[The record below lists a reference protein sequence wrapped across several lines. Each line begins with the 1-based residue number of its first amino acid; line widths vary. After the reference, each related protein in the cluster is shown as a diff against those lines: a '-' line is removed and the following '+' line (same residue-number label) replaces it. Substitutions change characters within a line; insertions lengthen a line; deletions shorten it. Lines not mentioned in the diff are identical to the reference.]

1 MHLAWTELCSG
12 RYGEMEA
19 AARRALEIDSSIDW
33 GHTFVGDAL
42 LWRGDPGAAVVEM
55 KRESDP
61 MGQAVGLALAFYDLG
76 RAADSDA
83 ALKKLTSEG
92 ASNYAYEIAEV
103 YAYRGERDEALKWL
117 DRAYVQRDATLRWIT
132 VDPSFAKLE
141 SDPRYKA
148 FVRKMNRPE

>member
-1 MHLAWTELCSG
+1 MNLAWTELCSG
-12 RYGEMEA
+12 RYAEAEA
-19 AARRALEIDSSIDW
+19 AARRGLEIDPSYDW

-42 LWRGDPGAAVVEM
+42 LWRGDPRAAVEEM

-61 MGQAVGLALAFYDLG
+61 MGQAVGLSLAYHVLG

-83 ALKKLTSEG
+83 ALRKLIAEG
-92 ASNYAYEIAEV
+92 ASNYAYEIAEI

-117 DRAYVQRDATLRWIT
+117 DRAYLQRDATLRWIT
-132 VDPSFAKLE
+132 RDPSFAKLE